1 MICYRYFSWSSFA
14 GSESGLFLD
23 VQRLGGHLQYR
34 NDCVDLWIPI
44 ESQWFLAL
52 RYPDL
57 VRQQNLDY

>member
-14 GSESGLFLD
+14 AVETRLVDD
-23 VQRLGGHLQYR
+23 VHSLGGHLKYR
-34 NDCVDLWIPI
+34 NDCIDLWIPI